1 MYATQCGGRPYGLR
15 KQDLTRTLESPT
27 NTVHNCTSVQ
37 PMAHECVGVDIA
49 SGIEPKEKMDQEKN
63 RTYNAAIGRTIFAA

>member
-49 SGIEPKEKMDQEKN
+49 SGIEPK
-63 RTYNAAIGRTIFAA
+63 